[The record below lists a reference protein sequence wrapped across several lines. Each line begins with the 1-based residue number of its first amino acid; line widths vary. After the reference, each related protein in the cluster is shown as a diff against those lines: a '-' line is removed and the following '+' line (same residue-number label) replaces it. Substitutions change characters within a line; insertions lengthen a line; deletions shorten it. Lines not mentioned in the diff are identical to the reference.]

1 MSWFSPRAY
10 FHFDFFCKGEEKMA
24 KKRYKVPQPTNV
36 TEVPDVPFVEENPMS
51 DAEIRSEKD
60 PAEVAKEVKPRLPD
74 KCFVL
79 AYVGCSS
86 YEELAKETGLSDATC
101 RSRASKLR
109 KLGVKLAPYARAE
122 RAGTDVAS
130 LNDLIAA
137 KKPGWAE

>member
-1 MSWFSPRAY
+1 
-10 FHFDFFCKGEEKMA
+10 MA
-24 KKRYKVPQPTNV
+24 KKNKKKGYAVPTGVPEV
-36 TEVPDVPFVEENPMS
+36 TDVPFVEENPMS

-79 AYVGCSS
+79 AYVACSS
-86 YEELAKETGLSDATC
+86 YEELAERTGLSDATC

-130 LNDLIAA
+130 LNDLILA